1 VERREGPRLAV
12 KFPGYRTTWTVDL
25 NKHDVRVREQEQE
38 QEHGQEQEQEG
49 DLVNLAAY
57 EREEEEPDDMPL
69 AQSKQQLRAVQRRAE
84 QLRVEQCAPPPLPE
98 PTAPLYS
105 TTQ

>member
-57 EREEEEPDDMPL
+57 DMPL
-69 AQSKQQLRAVQRRAE
+69 AQSKQQLRAVQRRAK
-84 QLRVEQCAPPPLPE
+84 QLRVEQCAPPPPLPE

>member
-1 VERREGPRLAV
+1 MV

-57 EREEEEPDDMPL
+57 DMPL

-84 QLRVEQCAPPPLPE
+84 QLMVEQCAPPPPCLSPLR
-98 PTAPLYS
+98 PYVAPLNKD
-105 TTQ
+105 TLHT

>member
-1 VERREGPRLAV
+1 M
-12 KFPGYRTTWTVDL
+12 KFSGYRTTWTVDL
-25 NKHDVRVREQEQE
+25 NKHEVRVREQEQE

-57 EREEEEPDDMPL
+57 EREEEEPDDM
-69 AQSKQQLRAVQRRAE
+69 AQSKQRLRAVKRRAD
-84 QLRVEQCAPPPLPE
+84 QLRVAQCAPPPLPE

>member
-1 VERREGPRLAV
+1 M
-12 KFPGYRTTWTVDL
+12 KFSGYRTTWTVDL
-25 NKHDVRVREQEQE
+25 NKHEVRVREQEQE

-57 EREEEEPDDMPL
+57 DMPL

-84 QLRVEQCAPPPLPE
+84 QLRVEQCAPSPL
-98 PTAPLYS
+98 A
-105 TTQ
+105 